1 MTIAPDPLLLL
12 GRAQPI
18 SVAGTRP
25 ALDRRAVSKRW
36 LSGTFLTAIASC
48 ALMSGAFLIALDGSQ
63 SLLTPPEIMAQSD
76 LAPRESKGGPNK
88 DRRLYDPVISAGTPE
103 RRLLEAPT
111 IIKDGNRRLIKNVE
125 LAHVRIP
132 LGLSY
137 ASDNNYPAFDALAVF
152 ADSSDVNAQAPGQF
166 YGANIESDVTLRTMP
181 FDEAVTVFDQAA
193 ELNDEEV
200 EALVREQSPHLTA
213 GEVQIAALHY
223 VDPTRF
229 GTGDSEANAI
239 AAINVKITAENVSSA
254 AAANTTDGQFKEIL
268 VDVKSA
274 KGMEQAM
281 TEAGILGDSAKS
293 SSEALATL
301 LQGDRLKEGQ
311 KLRVSAFVKDETTD
325 IRRISLYNGVTHIA
339 SVALDDNQQYVPA
352 SEPET
357 VAMTLDDDN
366 DAVRSRVS
374 SGKLPPV
381 YDAIYRASF
390 AYGLSEAMAK
400 KLIQLL
406 ASDLDLR
413 SPVGQRDRIE
423 LLFSNPDGTKGSTND
438 SVILMAATNFG
449 GQARNYY
456 RFESADGSVD
466 FYDSEG
472 KSAKQFLLRNPV
484 PNGVFRSGF
493 GMRRHPILGI
503 RRLHAGT
510 DWAAPRGTPIV
521 SAGNGVVE
529 KAGWAGGYGKQT
541 IIRHANGYV
550 TSYSHQTSIAR
561 GVVPGAKVRQ
571 GQVIGT
577 VGSTGLSTGP
587 HLHYELTVNNT
598 KVDSMRVRLPGGKA
612 LDGEDLKRFET
623 TRDDIDK
630 LIGEPA
636 RTVAALTTTN

>member
-1 MTIAPDPLLLL
+1 MTIAPDPRLLL

-25 ALDRRAVSKRW
+25 SLDRRAVSKRW

-48 ALMSGAFLIALDGSQ
+48 GLMSVAFSIALDNSQ
-63 SLLTPPEIMAQSD
+63 RLLTPPEILEQSE
-76 LAPRESKGGPNK
+76 LAPRTSGGSQTK
-88 DRRLYDPVISAGTPE
+88 EGRLYDPVVSAGTPD
-103 RRLLEAPT
+103 RRLLEVPT
-111 IIKDGNRRLIKNVE
+111 IVEDGDRRLIKNVE

-137 ASDNNYPAFDALAVF
+137 PSDNNYPAFNALAVF
-152 ADSSDVNAQAPGQF
+152 ADAGDANSEAPGQF
-166 YGANIESDVTLRTMP
+166 YGADIDSDVALRTTP
-181 FDEAVTVFDQAA
+181 FGEEGVVFDQAT

-229 GTGDSEANAI
+229 GTGDTEAEAI
-239 AAINVKITAENVSSA
+239 AAINVKITTENVSSA
-254 AAANTTDGQFKEIL
+254 AASIENEGQFKEIL
-268 VDVKSA
+268 IDIKSA
-274 KGMEQAM
+274 KAMQQAM
-281 TEAGILGDSAKS
+281 TDAGIQSESAQS
-293 SSEALATL
+293 SAEALSTL
-301 LQGDRLKEGQ
+301 LQGDKLKEGQ
-311 KLRVSAFVKDETTD
+311 KLRISAFVTDDRTD
-325 IRRISLYNGVTHIA
+325 IRRISLYNGVTHVA
-339 SVALDDNQQYVPA
+339 SVALDDNLQYIPA
-352 SEPET
+352 NEPET
-357 VAMTLDDDN
+357 VTMTLDDDS
-366 DAVRSRVS
+366 DLVRSRVS
-374 SGKLPPV
+374 SGKLPSV

-390 AYGLSEAMAK
+390 AYGLSETMAK

-406 ASDLDLR
+406 ASEMDLR
-413 SPVGQRDRIE
+413 TPVGARDRIE
-423 LLFSNPDGTKGSTND
+423 LLFSNPDGTKSSTAN
-438 SVILMAATNFG
+438 SVVLMASTTFG
-449 GQARNYY
+449 GDTRGYY
-456 RFESADGSVD
+456 RFESEDGTVD

-503 RRLHAGT
+503 MRLHAGT

-521 SAGNGVVE
+521 ASGNGIVE
-529 KAGWAGGYGKQT
+529 KAGWAGAYGKQT
-541 IIRHANGYV
+541 IIKHANGYE

-587 HLHYELTVNNT
+587 HLHYELIVNNT

-612 LDGEDLKRFET
+612 LAGSERRKFEAA
-623 TRDDIDK
+623 RDDINRLLASENK
-630 LIGEPA
+630 NI
-636 RTVAALTTTN
+636 AAL